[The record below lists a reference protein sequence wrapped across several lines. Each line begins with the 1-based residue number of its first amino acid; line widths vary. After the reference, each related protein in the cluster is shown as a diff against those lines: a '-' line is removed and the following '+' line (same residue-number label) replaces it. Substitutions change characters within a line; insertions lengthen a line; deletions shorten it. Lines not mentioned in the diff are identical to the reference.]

1 MVVVDRL
8 PDAPAGRLRPLLR
21 RVQDSFDS
29 LGLPLTIL
37 WVVPLF
43 IVPFALLLAYS
54 FASQDYLTAKITFGW
69 TLSAW
74 KGLRSPIVY
83 HALLRSLGIAT
94 AATLGCLVLGY
105 PLAYFVARHAGRF
118 RTVALIMIIIPFWV
132 SFIIRAYA
140 LIALL
145 STTGPVNGV
154 LQGLHVIGAPV
165 QLEYNYLGIAIG
177 MVYNYLPLMVF
188 PLFVAIDRIDDH
200 VFESARDLGATTFS
214 TFRRVTF
221 PQALPGLLAGCTLV
235 WVPALG
241 EYVIPTVLGG
251 GKVFMVGN
259 VIAQYF
265 TDAFEWPLGAALSI
279 ALVFIALGIVAAVF
293 VLLGRTRYR
302 LARSSA

>member
-1 MVVVDRL
+1 MAVVDHLGDVPLGRFRL
-8 PDAPAGRLRPLLR
+8 SIR
-21 RVQDSFDS
+21 RAQDSFDA

-43 IVPFALLLAYS
+43 VVPFVLLLAYS
-54 FASQDYLTAKITFGW
+54 FASQDYLTARITFGW

-74 KGLRSPIVY
+74 RGLSNPIVY
-83 HALLRSLGIAT
+83 HALLRSLGLAT
-94 AATLGCLVLGY
+94 ASTIGCVLLGY
-105 PLAYFVARHAGRF
+105 PLAYFAARHAGKF
-118 RTVALIMIIIPFWV
+118 RAVALILIIVPFWV

-140 LIALL
+140 LIAIL
-145 STTGPVNGV
+145 STSGPVNAV
-154 LQGLHVIGAPV
+154 LQGVHVITTPL
-165 QLEYNYLGIAIG
+165 QLEYNYFGIAAG
-177 MVYNYLPLMVF
+177 MLYNYLPLMVF

-200 VFESARDLGATTFS
+200 VFESARDLGATSFS

-235 WVPALG
+235 WVPSLG
-241 EYVIPTVLGG
+241 EYVIPTILGG

-279 ALVFIALGIVAAVF
+279 ALVILALLIVAGVF
-293 VLLGRTRYR
+293 VLLGKTRYR
-302 LARSSA
+302 LVRTSA

>member
-1 MVVVDRL
+1 VVVVDRL
-8 PDAPAGRLRPLLR
+8 TDAPAGRFRLRLG
-21 RVQDSFDS
+21 RVQDSFDAV
-29 LGLPLTIL
+29 GLPLTIL

-43 IVPFALLLAYS
+43 VIPFVLLLAYS

-74 KGLRSPIVY
+74 RGLSSPIVY
-83 HALLRSLGIAT
+83 RALLRSLGLAT
-94 AATLGCLVLGY
+94 ASTLGCVLLGY
-105 PLAYFVARHAGRF
+105 PLAYFAARHAGRF
-118 RTVALIMIIIPFWV
+118 RPVALILIIIPFWV

-145 STTGPVNGV
+145 STSGPVNG
-154 LQGLHVIGAPV
+154 LLKDIHVISTPI
-165 QLEYNYLGIAIG
+165 QLEYNYVGIAVG
-177 MVYNYLPLMVF
+177 MLYNYLPLMVF

-200 VFESARDLGATTFS
+200 VFESARDLGATSFS

-241 EYVIPTVLGG
+241 EYVIPTILGG

-279 ALVFIALGIVAAVF
+279 ALVVMALAIVGAVF

-302 LARSSA
+302 LVRTAG